1 MPVWNV
7 STVCMVCLCN
17 FEVEAIHKNIFNSI
31 FLKYYLALDTDVII
45 DAAPINKVYLSTFCF
60 FVRMLCYFFIKGFSL
75 VV

>member
-17 FEVEAIHKNIFNSI
+17 FEVEAIHENIFNSI

-45 DAAPINKVYLSTFCF
+45 EAAPINKVYLSTFCF
-60 FVRMLCYFFIKGFSL
+60 LLGCFVIFS
-75 VV
+75 

>member
-17 FEVEAIHKNIFNSI
+17 LEVEAIHTNIFNSI

-45 DAAPINKVYLSTFCF
+45 EAAPINKVY
-60 FVRMLCYFFIKGFSL
+60 
-75 VV
+75 